1 MPLGCPPAATG
12 SPHAR
17 FRLPLP
23 ACAGTSGVHLLLSR
37 ALVVRAPTLATAAVV
52 AAVLELVA
60 ALVVSTPKT
69 LVTTKWA
76 FYAFN
81 RWGERSACTPIASKH
96 GRGWVGAVG
105 WSRARPPTR
114 PPARRPVA
122 APTSPPPQH
131 LGHAGRQPGG
141 QDAGVLTPA
150 GRVAPVV
157 GLRAVPHGEGGGAR
171 GATGRAGASAP
182 TPPRRSRG
190 ARPVQSTPFLF
201 MHAMV
206 FRLPLNLHIAVQVVA
221 TATLVSSN
229 WDRCSASMTAHGA
242 GELYVRIAAR
252 LSRALGVWAPTP
264 SALHGGV
271 VLDPAHPLHGMAAC
285 TSLYT
290 FVQLAAA
297 CAALHACAA
306 LERASRL
313 AFLAKTDAVAEE
325 WALERSCPPR
335 RVAVLEV
342 VLTTA
347 LLWFMV
353 DGAATVWLRLQP
365 GAT

>member
-1 MPLGCPPAATG
+1 MEGLAVRFQAQHGALLPTPYQQRSGGQTYGVGCGIRPMPLGCPPAATG

-171 GATGRAGASAP
+171 GATGRAGLRGLAPAFACRDVCDFAESGGAKAGAIALVAS
-182 TPPRRSRG
+182 G
-190 ARPVQSTPFLF
+190 ADPV
-201 MHAMV
+201 V
-206 FRLPLNLHIAVQVVA
+206 G
-221 TATLVSSN
+221 
-229 WDRCSASMTAHGA
+229 D
-242 GELYVRIAAR
+242 EAA
-252 LSRALGVWAPTP
+252 
-264 SALHGGV
+264 
-271 VLDPAHPLHGMAAC
+271 
-285 TSLYT
+285 
-290 FVQLAAA
+290 
-297 CAALHACAA
+297 
-306 LERASRL
+306 
-313 AFLAKTDAVAEE
+313 
-325 WALERSCPPR
+325 
-335 RVAVLEV
+335 
-342 VLTTA
+342 
-347 LLWFMV
+347 
-353 DGAATVWLRLQP
+353 
-365 GAT
+365 

>member
-1 MPLGCPPAATG
+1 MNSL
-12 SPHAR
+12 
-17 FRLPLP
+17 
-23 ACAGTSGVHLLLSR
+23 
-37 ALVVRAPTLATAAVV
+37 
-52 AAVLELVA
+52 
-60 ALVVSTPKT
+60 
-69 LVTTKWA
+69 
-76 FYAFN
+76 
-81 RWGERSACTPIASKH
+81 
-96 GRGWVGAVG
+96 
-105 WSRARPPTR
+105 
-114 PPARRPVA
+114 
-122 APTSPPPQH
+122 
-131 LGHAGRQPGG
+131 
-141 QDAGVLTPA
+141 
-150 GRVAPVV
+150 
-157 GLRAVPHGEGGGAR
+157 
-171 GATGRAGASAP
+171 
-182 TPPRRSRG
+182 
-190 ARPVQSTPFLF
+190 
-201 MHAMV
+201 V
-206 FRLPLNLHIAVQVVA
+206 FRLPLNLHIAVQA
-221 TATLVSSN
+221 AATLVLASSN
-229 WDRCSASMTAHGA
+229 GDRCSVSLAAVPGA
-242 GELYVRIAAR
+242 GEQYVGAAAR
-252 LSRALGVWAPTP
+252 LSQAVGLWASTRDTRY
-264 SALHGGV
+264 GGV